1 MRKSILGPARVGHF
15 DGSFDDDS
23 VPTPRKSNMVED
35 EEDVAT
41 KVSLARAQEMVNTV
55 QAFVEHDNAVIRQ
68 EIHDSIQREIQNEA
82 KQEGS
87 QARGTLLSEPSN
99 ITMKGGASSVEQNPN
114 GTSFSKRSQGTR
126 RESVAL
132 QELGNL
138 TKLLGSLSQ
147 TIKEVSDKVNHH
159 HAVQHL
165 EEAENDR
172 ETLVQRLMDNNLR
185 AMFVGHEIVGEEVDN
200 VVNTLTLMNALILT
214 IPYSLMSNMNYDYWD
229 QVIISLDNCSERVA
243 TFESDFAIFKNSFNA
258 VVYSA
263 MASLIMSLIYYL
275 LKPKNLAKF
284 RKWWKQ
290 ARYVIIMMLCGTV
303 CSVVS
308 LVAVSCWLFAWYNLP
323 SDQLCEYNS
332 QTNNIVGIA
341 VLIFTSAITFYL
353 MI

>member
-1 MRKSILGPARVGHF
+1 
-15 DGSFDDDS
+15 
-23 VPTPRKSNMVED
+23 
-35 EEDVAT
+35 
-41 KVSLARAQEMVNTV
+41 
-55 QAFVEHDNAVIRQ
+55 
-68 EIHDSIQREIQNEA
+68 
-82 KQEGS
+82 
-87 QARGTLLSEPSN
+87 
-99 ITMKGGASSVEQNPN
+99 
-114 GTSFSKRSQGTR
+114 
-126 RESVAL
+126 
-132 QELGNL
+132 
-138 TKLLGSLSQ
+138 
-147 TIKEVSDKVNHH
+147 
-159 HAVQHL
+159 
-165 EEAENDR
+165 
-172 ETLVQRLMDNNLR
+172 
-185 AMFVGHEIVGEEVDN
+185 VDN